1 MEGIFLLGEK
11 VKKVIFRENG
21 PEIWESSGE
30 RNDNLSVPGLDFW
43 MDTWLDNVRLRV
55 KESSYVKY
63 YNIVKNHLKP
73 AFGAAAVKDLTTVAV
88 EAFIAEK
95 IQGSEKR
102 GLAEKTVRDI
112 LTVLKEICKFA
123 STNGEECPCHFE
135 LIRLRK
141 TETRI
146 QVLNKKEQACLEAFL
161 MRDQDLIKTGVLM
174 SLHMGLRIGEVCALK
189 RQHILMDSGILQI
202 RCTMQRLQNLED
214 DMHQRTKIVVTE
226 PKSTASVRDIPIPQ
240 FLLDRLGVLQYAE
253 GGAYVLTGKTD
264 GYIEPRTLENTF
276 KKYLKQ
282 CRLDAI
288 NYHALR
294 HTFATRCIEAG
305 FDVKSLSEIL
315 GHTNVN
321 ITLNRYVH
329 SSMEQ
334 KRINMEKITVGS
346 KNTAV

>member
-21 PEIWESSGE
+21 PGRRDDPEEKSES
-30 RNDNLSVPGLDFW
+30 LSAPGLDFW
-43 MDTWLDNVRLRV
+43 METWLDNVRLRV

-63 YNIVKNHLKP
+63 HNIVKNHLKP
-73 AFGAAAVKDLTTVAV
+73 AFGTSSVKDLTTVAV
-88 EAFIAEK
+88 ETFIAQK
-95 IQGSEKR
+95 IQGDGQKR
-102 GLAEKTVRDI
+102 LAEKTVRDI

-123 STNGEECPCHFE
+123 SGNGEECPCHFE

-141 TETRI
+141 SETKI
-146 QVLNKKEQACLEAFL
+146 QVLNKKDQACLEEFL
-161 MRDQDLIKTGVLM
+161 MRDQDLLKTGVLM

-202 RCTMQRLQNLED
+202 RSTMQRLQNLGG
-214 DMHQRTKIVVTE
+214 DMHQKTKIIVTE

-240 FLLDRLGVLQYAE
+240 FLMDRLGVLKYADNS
-253 GGAYVLTGKTD
+253 AYVLTGKAD
-264 GYIEPRTLENTF
+264 GYIEPRTMENTF

-282 CRLDAI
+282 CRLDTI

-334 KRINMEKITVGS
+334 KRINMEKITADRS
-346 KNTAV
+346 KTAV

>member
-146 QVLNKKEQACLEAFL
+146 HVLNKKEQACLEAFL

-202 RCTMQRLQNLED
+202 RCTMQRLQNLDD
-214 DMHQRTKIVVTE
+214 DMHEKGIVVTE
-226 PKSTASVRDIPIPQ
+226 PKSTASERDIMVRNFCWIA
-240 FLLDRLGVLQYAE
+240 LVYSQYAV
-253 GGAYVLTGKTD
+253 AAPMLTGKTD

-282 CRLDAI
+282 CLWMR
-288 NYHALR
+288 
-294 HTFATRCIEAG
+294 F
-305 FDVKSLSEIL
+305 
-315 GHTNVN
+315 
-321 ITLNRYVH
+321 
-329 SSMEQ
+329 
-334 KRINMEKITVGS
+334 ITVAFIHLETVHRVRVWR
-346 KNTAV
+346 KRL